1 MRGIEGLSM
10 LNADVTARRQGWFCR
25 CGPYTLAWRQDQ
37 CFGRDRRPRPYLP
50 RAGGSRRCYRR
61 HRPQRRLWPAIS
73 LCQDRCVCRA
83 RPWRLPCSANDR
95 GHEMV
100 SARPCLAA
108 TVQKTYSGA
117 ARRASECS
125 AARLAHLSGGQGVVG
140 SNPATPTIFSLRIKA
155 FSRTRRSASPDK
167 NGTERHRNARCG
179 TQSPEKVPK
188 FRSRCCSLVRTGS
201 SAMADEVAASMPI
214 VLGEQRTLGCADLLG
229 VVICGTDG

>member
-1 MRGIEGLSM
+1 M

-25 CGPYTLAWRQDQ
+25 CGPYSLAWRQDQ

-83 RPWRLPCSANDR
+83 RPWRPPLCSANDR
-95 GHEMV
+95 VHEMV

-140 SNPATPTIFSLRIKA
+140 SNPATPTIEA
-155 FSRTRRSASPDK
+155 Y
-167 NGTERHRNARCG
+167 ENARGFSQPARAGRLVIAIWDPPGNHVQTPVFRRG
-179 TQSPEKVPK
+179 TRSPLIA
-188 FRSRCCSLVRTGS
+188 RRNGRT
-201 SAMADEVAASMPI
+201 
-214 VLGEQRTLGCADLLG
+214 Q
-229 VVICGTDG
+229 